1 MTTDLLAATTEFVDA
16 FTNQDLEK
24 IMGFFHADGVFC
36 ALDGTRSEGEENI
49 KSAMEDILPIVER
62 FEEHDSFIDAGQGDS
77 GQAKVVSEWTLYLN
91 IKGKKYAWD
100 GLDIIHWQD
109 GKIVLKSTY
118 AKTEKPRTIASP

>member
-24 IMGFFHADGVFC
+24 IMGFFHADGVFR
-36 ALDGTRSEGEENI
+36 AIDGARSEGLEAI
-49 KSAMEDILPIVER
+49 KSVMGDILPTIER
-62 FEEHDSFIDAGQGDS
+62 IEEHDSFIDAGQGDA
-77 GQAKVVSEWTLYLN
+77 GQAKVVSEWTCYLN

>member
-62 FEEHDSFIDAGQGDS
+62 FEELVCFIDAGQGDA
-77 GQAKVVSEWTLYLN
+77 GQAKVVSEWTCYLN

>member
-24 IMGFFHADGVFC
+24 IMGFFHADGVFR
-36 ALDGTRSEGEENI
+36 AIDGARFEGLEAI
-49 KSAMEDILPIVER
+49 KSVMGDILPTIER
-62 FEEHDSFIDAGQGDS
+62 FEEHDSFIDAGQ
-77 GQAKVVSEWTLYLN
+77 AKVVSEWTCYLN